1 MFRSHARRDAFETI
15 VAQYDR
21 ALLAGTARLLG
32 DPSAAEDLVQDV
44 FIRLAAR
51 WKGEMVPSPQMTA
64 WLNETMHNM
73 AVDVIRR
80 RARQEEL
87 HRREALERGAVSP
100 PGAGDG
106 EVSDDAAAA
115 AEALAALDERER
127 RIVVLKVYEEKSY
140 REIADE
146 TGLTVGNVGFILH
159 AAMKKLAAKLS
170 RLRPKAE
177 GDAR

>member
-21 ALLAGTARLLG
+21 ALLAGAARLLG
-32 DPSAAEDLVQDV
+32 DASAAEDLVQDV

-51 WKGEMVPSPQMTA
+51 WKGEMAPGPQMTA

-80 RARQEEL
+80 RNRLNEL
-87 HRREALERGAVSP
+87 HRREALERGTVTP
-100 PGAGDG
+100 PDAGRE

-115 AEALAALDERER
+115 AAALATLDERER
-127 RIVVLKVYEEKSY
+127 RLVVLKVYEEKSY
-140 REIADE
+140 QEIAEE
-146 TGLTVGNVGFILH
+146 TGLTVGNVGYILH
-159 AAMKKLAAKLS
+159 GAMQKLAAKLS
-170 RLRPKAE
+170 RLRPKAG